1 MSGPKVGVEC
11 IYAGREGSYA
21 HAHNTV
27 PENYPRLTHIT
38 CV

>member
-1 MSGPKVGVEC
+1 MGAPRIGVEC
-11 IYAGREGSYA
+11 IMRDGRVTMRTLK
-21 HAHNTV
+21 TV